1 MKATSSLMIIAT
13 GVLITACAS
22 TTLPAAFPAEAL
34 PIKASVLKERVSGR
48 SYTGRM
54 ANGLGWDMKY
64 AVDGRFNMRTSNGEA
79 DQGRWR
85 TEDNRLC
92 VDFEGKFPSGCSEV
106 RADAKRLYL
115 KRSSTGEVVALDA
128 AP

>member
-1 MKATSSLMIIAT
+1 LINSLLAA
-13 GVLITACAS
+13 LALTACATS
-22 TTLPAAFPAEAL
+22 PLPQSFPAEAQSIQA
-34 PIKASVLKERVSGR
+34 PALKDRVSGR
-48 SYTGRM
+48 TYTGRM
-54 ANGLGWDMKY
+54 TSGVGWEMKY
-64 AVDGRFNMRTSNGEA
+64 AADGRFNMRTSNGET

-106 RADAKRLYL
+106 RTDAKRLYL
-115 KRSSTGEVVALDA
+115 KRASTGEVVALEA